1 MNRIQFKKLKF
12 YSFILLAIIFF
23 LALALITT
31 GKTPVRLSLHNPK
44 PPEKMLWKYQC
55 VDTMKTSRDRAR
67 NWMEADDAH
76 SDITLQVKAIK
87 SLGANC
93 IAIDTPYD
101 PEFLPYLK
109 AWVRESRKQK
119 LLIWFRGN
127 FSSWEGW
134 FEYRKGMSSDELF
147 DKTTKFITE
156 NPELFEDGDIFTP
169 APEGENGGP
178 FNQVEKDEH
187 EAYRAFLLKEHQIAK
202 DAFAKIGKKVEVN
215 WMSMNGGLAKRMFD
229 QPTIDGLGKVVTLDH
244 YIKTAPEMGEFIEYF
259 AKNYGAK
266 TIIGEFGA
274 PIPEINGSMTEDQ
287 QAAFIDELFQ
297 ELYKHKDTV
306 IGVNYW
312 VLYDSSTALYNQDF
326 SERKAVD
333 VVRKY
338 FIPNIIKGRVADQ
351 KGNPIVGALVKAV
364 GTDES
369 VWTDDKGEFVFVTP
383 NDSILLYA
391 SFPPDMLPAEK
402 KLELKKKSTKVTLVL
417 RHKEVSFMD
426 RIKQFFRLQ

>member
-1 MNRIQFKKLKF
+1 MRI
-12 YSFILLAIIFF
+12 
-23 LALALITT
+23 
-31 GKTPVRLSLHNPK
+31 SLHNPN

-67 NWMEADDAH
+67 NWMEANDAH
-76 SDITLQVKAIK
+76 NDIALQVRTIK

-109 AWVRESRKQK
+109 VWVKEARKQK

-134 FEYRKGMSSDELF
+134 FNYKKGMTSEELL
-147 DKTTKFITE
+147 DKTTNFITE
-156 NPELFEDGDIFTP
+156 NPDLFEDGDIFTP

-187 EAYRAFLLKEHQIAK
+187 VAFRAFLLQEQQIAR
-202 DAFAKIGKKVEVN
+202 DAFAKIGKKVGVN

-229 QPTIDGLGKVVTLDH
+229 QSTIDGLGKVVTLDH
-244 YIKTAPEMGEFIEYF
+244 YIKIAPEMGEFIEYF
-259 AKNYGAK
+259 ANNYGAK
-266 TIIGEFGA
+266 TILGEFGA
-274 PIPEINGSMTEDQ
+274 PIPEINGEMTEEQ

-297 ELYKHKDTV
+297 ELYEHKDNV

-326 SERKAVD
+326 SERKAVE

-338 FIPNIIKGRVADQ
+338 FIPNSVKGKVVDE
-351 KGNPIVGALVKAV
+351 KGKPIVGALVKAV
-364 GTDES
+364 GTKEAE
-369 VWTDDKGEFVFVTP
+369 WTNSKGEFTFVTP
-383 NDSILLYA
+383 NDSILLY
-391 SFPPDMLPAEK
+391 SSSTQDLIPVQK
-402 KLELKKKSTKVTLVL
+402 KVDLHKKSTKVTLVL
-417 RHKEVSFMD
+417 RSKHQTFWERFKN
-426 RIKQFFRLQ
+426 FFSK

>member
-1 MNRIQFKKLKF
+1 M
-12 YSFILLAIIFF
+12 
-23 LALALITT
+23 ALALIST
-31 GKTPVRLSLHNPK
+31 GKSPVRISLQNPK
-44 PPEKMLWKYQC
+44 PPEKMLWQYQC
-55 VDTMKTSRDRAR
+55 IDTMKTSRDRAR
-67 NWMEADDAH
+67 NWQEANDAH
-76 SDITLQVKAIK
+76 RDIALQVRAIT

-109 AWVRESRKQK
+109 AWVKESRRQK
-119 LLIWFRGN
+119 LSIWFRGN

-134 FEYRKGMSSDELF
+134 FNYKKGMSSDELF
-147 DKTTKFITE
+147 NKTTRFIVD
-156 NPELFEDGDIFTP
+156 NPDLFADGDIFTP

-187 EAYRAFLLKEHQIAK
+187 AAYRKFLLQEQQIAK

-244 YIKTAPEMGEFIEYF
+244 YIRSAPEMGEFIEYF

-274 PIPEINGSMTEDQ
+274 PIPEINGPMTEDQ
-287 QAAFIDELFQ
+287 QALFVDALFQ
-297 ELYKHKDTV
+297 QLYKHKDNV
-306 IGVNYW
+306 IGINYW
-312 VLYDSSTALYNQDF
+312 VLYDSSTALYNPDF
-326 SERKAVD
+326 SERKAAD

-338 FIPNIIKGRVADQ
+338 FIPNIVDGKVVDEKGR
-351 KGNPIVGALVKAV
+351 PIVGALMKVV

-369 VWTDDKGEFVFVTP
+369 TWTDQKGQFTFVTP
-383 NDSILLYA
+383 NPVIIVYA
-391 SFPPDMLPAEK
+391 SAPPDRIPVQK
-402 KLELKKKSTKVTLVL
+402 KLELKKKTTKVTLVL
-417 RHKEVSFMD
+417 RQKQVSFME
-426 RIKQFFRLQ
+426 KVKKFFNIN